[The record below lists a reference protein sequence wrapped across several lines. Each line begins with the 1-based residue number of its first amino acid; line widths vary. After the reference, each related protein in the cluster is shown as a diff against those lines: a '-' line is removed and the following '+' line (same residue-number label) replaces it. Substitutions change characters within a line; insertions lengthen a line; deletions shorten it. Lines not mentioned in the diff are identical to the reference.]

1 MSGAFQK
8 RVFQALA
15 YQVGRLL
22 RPRKLTCVARV
33 VPRGSFA
40 CAARV
45 PALAIAARGPELA
58 YLLRLRATSPQRLD
72 VEIERSGP
80 YLRVSA
86 VERSAP

>member
-15 YQVGRLL
+15 FQVGRFFA
-22 RPRKLTCVARV
+22 RQLTCVARI
-33 VPRGSFA
+33 VPRGAFA
-40 CAARV
+40 CAARG